1 MNKTLHSFLCCFT
14 EGDAPAQLA
23 DGRVQQ
29 GPIITITSDSPEI
42 VLPTVSSW
50 LQKRHSDAS
59 DRSEKSDKS
68 DVSRAVP
75 SESFSLQRSASD
87 SKINYSNN
95 DEVEEVPGSVF
106 YITARGHINYQ
117 VSAWVRAQRHHQSAH
132 ESTCQCCGATSH
144 CTVYAFLVQ
153 VILQVI
159 LDMVQ
164 EHSVCGCCA
173 GDPAGGA
180 RRGAPRVLAAHV
192 RRAPQHPQ
200 LSHRPQR
207 NRQAR
212 AHQESEA
219 PLHCFK

>member
-1 MNKTLHSFLCCFT
+1 MNKINTLHYFYCCFT
-14 EGDAPAQLA
+14 KGDAPAQLA
-23 DGRVQQ
+23 DGRLQQ

-75 SESFSLQRSASD
+75 SESCSLQRSASD

-117 VSAWVRAQRHHQSAH
+117 VSAWVRAQRHHQRAH
-132 ESTCQCCGATSH
+132 EVHFSA
-144 CTVYAFLVQ
+144 VVQ
-153 VILQVI
+153 HHIVCLILQAVHAV
-159 LDMVQ
+159 LQ
-164 EHSVCGCCA
+164 QFSVCGCCA
-173 GDPAGGA
+173 GHPTGGA